1 MMKSAK
7 LPQTV
12 KTLSDGECS
21 FARPGCLVTSLPAAF
36 PGLLS
41 SGTLLTPLF
50 AFVFHS
56 GRSERAGLPSEPRAE
71 AEGGPDE
78 FFEPADISF
87 QP

>member
-21 FARPGCLVTSLPAAF
+21 FARLVIGHF
-36 PGLLS
+36 PGLLFPVLLS
-41 SGTLLTPLF
+41 KGTLLISLF
-50 AFVFHS
+50 AFVLHS
-56 GRSERAGLPSEPRAE
+56 GRSERAGLTSKPRAE
-71 AEGGPDE
+71 AEGGTDE